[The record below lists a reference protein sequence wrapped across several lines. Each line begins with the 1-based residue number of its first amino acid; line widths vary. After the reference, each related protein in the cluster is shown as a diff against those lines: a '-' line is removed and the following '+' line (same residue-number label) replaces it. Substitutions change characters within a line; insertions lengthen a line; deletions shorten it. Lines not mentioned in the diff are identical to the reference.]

1 MTCNPSTPDTL
12 EVSLMELHSQRELI
26 LALKEEKEKQKYTIT
41 KLYDEILLNGDYV
54 SETTLK
60 RVFRPGSEDDL
71 KTFNQDNTLLPIAK
85 ILLPKKDD
93 NSEENSHDSNEVILL
108 RMELRVQA
116 ERVQSL
122 LDRNEILEKRVDFMQ
137 SQIMIKDRRL
147 DEREEVCRKVM
158 AERDAL
164 RERLEAIQKE

>member
-1 MTCNPSTPDTL
+1 
-12 EVSLMELHSQRELI
+12 MEFQSQRELI
-26 LALKEEKEKQKYTIT
+26 LELKKEKEEKKYTIT

-71 KTFNQDNTLLPIAK
+71 KTFNQDHTLLPIAK
-85 ILLPKKDD
+85 ILLSKK
-93 NSEENSHDSNEVILL
+93 NVQESEEEHDSNEVILL
-108 RMELRVQA
+108 KMELRVQA

-137 SQIMIKDRRL
+137 NQILIKDRRL

-158 AERDAL
+158 DERDAL
-164 RERLEAIQKE
+164 RKRLESMQND

>member
-1 MTCNPSTPDTL
+1 
-12 EVSLMELHSQRELI
+12 MEFQSQRELI
-26 LALKEEKEKQKYTIT
+26 LELKKEKEEKNYTIT
-41 KLYDEILLNGDYV
+41 RLADEILLNGDYV

-71 KTFNQDNTLLPIAK
+71 KTFNQDHTLLPIAK
-85 ILLPKKDD
+85 ILLPKKNAEDPD
-93 NSEENSHDSNEVILL
+93 SSTDSNEVILL

-116 ERVQSL
+116 ERIQSL

-158 AERDAL
+158 AERDLL
-164 RERLEAIQKE
+164 RERLEEMSKESSK